1 MKIGICI
8 LNGRITGERW
18 VGVEL
23 NGNAPLML
31 R

>member
-8 LNGRITGERW
+8 LNSRITGERW

-23 NGNAPLML
+23 NGNALLML